1 MQDYTRGTFFR
12 PAEDNMKRN
21 TILAMTLVLALL
33 LTGCGSLH
41 LTSAKAPDVIYT
53 GGDLL
58 HDPAPNCD
66 AYPEL
71 AGQLRAAIMAQ
82 EDVTVYG
89 WDSKLVAACLDEL
102 MKDPG
107 LFWMIGYHLTGSSG
121 VNATAQI
128 NFKWLCEDGP
138 AKYEEMCAKADAV
151 LAEAPEGD
159 FDRALY
165 LYDWLERNVTYAA
178 EDGFDQ
184 SSYAAI
190 CAGSAVCGGIADAY
204 SFLLR
209 RGGIEACTVM
219 GSALQDGQSRSH
231 AWNYAILDDAVY
243 AFDLTWDNSDRCDVY
258 GNEFLL
264 HEWFA
269 VTSEELAATHQP
281 DDDADRLTTTAN
293 ADNYYI
299 HTGYLLTDDSTDA
312 VCALWQQQIGN
323 GTGVLTLRCA
333 DESVYNAACM
343 RLFDIGESPALLRR
357 LGLAGGASVTVNY
370 TTLDALYIITVYLS
384 PAETGT

>member
-1 MQDYTRGTFFR
+1 MR
-12 PAEDNMKRN
+12 K
-21 TILAMTLVLALL
+21 TILALLLALAL
-33 LTGCGSLH
+33 ALTGCGSLR
-41 LTSAKAPDVIYT
+41 LTSAKAPDVVYS
-53 GGDLL
+53 GGDALR
-58 HDPAPNCD
+58 DPAPNCE
-66 AYPEL
+66 AYPAL
-71 AGQLRAAIMAQ
+71 TGKLRDAIMAQ
-82 EDVTVYG
+82 EDVTLSG
-89 WDSKLVAACLDEL
+89 WDTQVVAACLDEL
-102 MKDPG
+102 MADPG
-107 LFWMIGYHLTGSSG
+107 LFWVTGYHLTGSTGS
-121 VNATAQI
+121 NPTAQI
-128 NFKWLCEDGP
+128 TFRWLCENGSAMYD
-138 AKYEEMCAKADAV
+138 EMCARADDV
-151 LAEAPEGD
+151 LRDAPQDDYGK
-159 FDRALY
+159 ALY
-165 LYDWLERNVTYAA
+165 LYDWLERNVTYA
-178 EDGFDQ
+178 ESEGFDQ

-190 CAGSAVCGGIADAY
+190 CGGSAVCGGIADAY
-204 SFLLR
+204 AFLLR

-219 GSALQDGQSRSH
+219 GNAIQNGEMQTH
-231 AWNYAILDDAVY
+231 AWNYAILDGAVY
-243 AFDLTWDNSDRCDVY
+243 AFDLTWDNCDRFDTS
-258 GNEFLL
+258 GNEYLL

-384 PAETGT
+384 PAEAGA